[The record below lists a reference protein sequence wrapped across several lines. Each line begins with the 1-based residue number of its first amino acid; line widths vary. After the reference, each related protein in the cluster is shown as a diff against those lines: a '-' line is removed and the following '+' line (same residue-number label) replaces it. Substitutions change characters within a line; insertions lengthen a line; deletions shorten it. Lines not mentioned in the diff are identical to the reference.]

1 MPDYDGPYKT
11 LVYYINDSDG
21 DTFIFDKFFN
31 KEDSINV
38 LKDIDKIMDYA
49 NNLSNLDIENTDL
62 DEFEKEIN
70 SLSNDFNEKYKDFL
84 PKDNLDSK
92 K

>member
-1 MPDYDGPYKT
+1 MKKSNKK
-11 LVYYINDSDG
+11 LKINE
-21 DTFIFDKFFN
+21 
-31 KEDSINV
+31 EDF

-62 DEFEKEIN
+62 DEFEKEID
-70 SLSNDFNEKYKDFL
+70 SLSKNFNKKYKDFL

>member
-1 MPDYDGPYKT
+1 MKKLNKDLK
-11 LVYYINDSDG
+11 INE
-21 DTFIFDKFFN
+21 
-31 KEDSINV
+31 EDF

-62 DEFEKEIN
+62 DEFEKEID
-70 SLSNDFNEKYKDFL
+70 SLSKNFNKKYKDFL
-84 PKDNLDSK
+84 SKDNLDSK

>member
-1 MPDYDGPYKT
+1 MKKLNKDLK
-11 LVYYINDSDG
+11 INE
-21 DTFIFDKFFN
+21 
-31 KEDSINV
+31 EDF

>member
-1 MPDYDGPYKT
+1 MKKLNKGLK
-11 LVYYINDSDG
+11 INE
-21 DTFIFDKFFN
+21 
-31 KEDSINV
+31 EDF

-62 DEFEKEIN
+62 DEFEKEID
-70 SLSNDFNEKYKDFL
+70 SLSKDFNKKYKDFL
-84 PKDNLDSK
+84 PKDNLDTK

>member
-1 MPDYDGPYKT
+1 MKKLNKDLK
-11 LVYYINDSDG
+11 INE
-21 DTFIFDKFFN
+21 
-31 KEDSINV
+31 EDF

-62 DEFEKEIN
+62 DKFEKEIDF
-70 SLSNDFNEKYKDFL
+70 LSKDFNKKYKDFL